1 MKILILAAT
10 GRVADKLIPKLMDDN
25 ELTLFGHN
33 VTERLSKYQGKARL
47 LNGDLNDEAAVR
59 NAAEG
64 QELAV
69 LNFMVGT
76 REARHVVNAMA
87 DTTCRRLVVTTGHCS
102 PDETK
107 GGQLISRSSLDTTCI
122 YMPWIRDNTGKN
134 GYRVVADDP
143 EKENFSQ
150 VSHEGVASFIA
161 DLVQDPGKY
170 SNADIS
176 LIEA

>member
-10 GRVADKLIPKLMDDN
+10 GRVADKLIPKLIDNN

-47 LNGDLNDEAAVR
+47 LDGDLNDEGAVKS
-59 NAAEG
+59 AAEG
-64 QELAV
+64 QEFAV

-76 REARHVVNAMA
+76 KEAQHVVKAMA
-87 DTTCRRLVVTTGHCS
+87 DTSCQRLVVTTGHCS

-107 GGQLISRSSLDTTCI
+107 GGQTISDSSLDTTCI

-134 GYRVVADDP
+134 GYQVVADDP
-143 EKENFSQ
+143 QQENLDQ
-150 VSHEGVASFIA
+150 VSHEGVARFIA
-161 DLVQDPGKY
+161 DLVKDPSEY

-176 LIEA
+176 LVEA

>member
-10 GRVADKLIPKLMDDN
+10 GRVADKLIPKLIDDN

-47 LNGDLNDEAAVR
+47 LDGDLNDEAAVR
-59 NAAEG
+59 SAAEG

-76 REARHVVNAMA
+76 KEAQHVVNAMA
-87 DTTCRRLVVTTGHCS
+87 DTACRRLVVTTGHCS

-107 GGQLISRSSLDTTCI
+107 GGQLISSSSLDTTCI

-134 GYRVVADDP
+134 GYQVVADDP
-143 EKENFSQ
+143 QQENFEQ
-150 VSHEGVASFIA
+150 VSHEGVARFIA
-161 DLVQDPGKY
+161 DLTKNLHKY
-170 SNADIS
+170 ANEDIS
-176 LIEA
+176 LTEA